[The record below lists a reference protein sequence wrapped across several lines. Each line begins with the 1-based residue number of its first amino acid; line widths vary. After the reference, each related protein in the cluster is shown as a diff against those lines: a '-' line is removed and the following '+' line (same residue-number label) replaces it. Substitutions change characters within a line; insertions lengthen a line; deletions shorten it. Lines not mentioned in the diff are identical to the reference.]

1 MKLKL
6 AAAAAL
12 LCLGQSAMAAYT
24 VNVTE
29 VGGNVVASGSGSIN
43 TAALTLV
50 GSGTRP
56 LVRGGNA
63 LLYIGGTAGASTP
76 MSLTLGAPLSG
87 PTSFGTTLVDTD
99 ANVSSGGLV
108 GILGGSSRLF
118 VPVGYVSQS
127 PMASSATW
135 NGKTIASL
143 GLTPGTYTWTWGAGP
158 TADTFTVQ
166 ISPPPAAPAS
176 IPTLS
181 EWALIGLSSL
191 LAMFGIARVR
201 RQRQR

>member
-1 MKLKL
+1 MKFKL

-43 TAALTLV
+43 TAALTLAS
-50 GSGTRP
+50 SGTYP

-63 LLYIGGTAGASTP
+63 LLYIGGTPHTIKPMTISGVGAI
-76 MSLTLGAPLSG
+76 SG
-87 PTSFGTTLVDTD
+87 PTSFGTPLVETHAD
-99 ANVSSGGLV
+99 ATSGGLV
-108 GILGGSSRLF
+108 GVIGIDGLLF
-118 VPVGYVSQS
+118 VPPGYVSQS

-135 NGKTIASL
+135 NGQTIASL

-201 RQRQR
+201 RRQR

>member
-43 TAALTLV
+43 TAALPLV
-50 GSGTRP
+50 SSAAIP
-56 LVRGGNA
+56 VVRGGQA
-63 LLYIGGTAGASTP
+63 LLYIGGTPHAFSQMDLSPFASIT
-76 MSLTLGAPLSG
+76 G
-87 PTSFGTTLVDTD
+87 PASFGTLLVDTEPD
-99 ANVSSGGLV
+99 AVSGGFV
-108 GILGGSSRLF
+108 GVDGTAARLF
-118 VPVGYVSQS
+118 VPHGYVSQS

-143 GLTPGTYTWTWGAGP
+143 GLTPGSYTWTWGAGP
-158 TADTFTVQ
+158 TADSFTLV
-166 ISPPPAAPAS
+166 IPAPAPAS

-201 RQRQR
+201 RRQR